1 MPNNL
6 YLALEFVG
14 KMATKEFEVLTL
26 DGHNFSQWATDIKV
40 SLSTRGLYQCLTP
53 PGPNDPLISDA
64 IKYGVVFTI
73 RNHIHP
79 DLKSEYM
86 LEMDPLRLWDSLKQ
100 RYEQQK
106 TIAFS
111 EAYYV
116 WNQLR
121 VHAFKSVDAYN
132 HVVQKICQKLK
143 FYEKEPSDAYEIG
156 KTLST
161 MLP

>member
-1 MPNNL
+1 
-6 YLALEFVG
+6 
-14 KMATKEFEVLTL
+14 
-26 DGHNFSQWATDIKV
+26 
-40 SLSTRGLYQCLTP
+40 
-53 PGPNDPLISDA
+53 
-64 IKYGVVFTI
+64 
-73 RNHIHP
+73 
-79 DLKSEYM
+79 M
-86 LEMDPLRLWDSLKQ
+86 LEMDPLKLWDSLKQ

-106 TIAFS
+106 TIVFS

-143 FYEKEPSDAYEIG
+143 FYEKEPSDADEIG